1 MKKIFLMA
9 FVLSISHVDAYMND
23 SSKVK
28 PGEET
33 GEFHYFNVTNP
44 AAFVSAIDKHAASD
58 CGKKWMKESGAN
70 VVIMSVSGSM
80 HTHFVYVGYDNYKQM
95 QKGRNI
101 FNSCEATNDMIVS
114 FENSTVSERYFNTI
128 GEQSLEI
135 GDWTGDSVFL
145 KYDFDVVLGS
155 ESKYVDAWVDLMNN
169 LDIPSSAGLITH
181 LAGNRWA
188 SHFVYIGADDLDNLM
203 NNYKENRS
211 TSAFKSFG
219 QKVSKIRDLKNV
231 TVVTPIKAYSAN

>member
-101 FNSCEATNDMIVS
+101 FNSCEATNEMIVS

-145 KYDFDVVLGS
+145 KYDFDV
-155 ESKYVDAWVDLMNN
+155 
-169 LDIPSSAGLITH
+169 DIPSSAGLITH